1 MIPDSSQQQ
10 IVALHGCRALV
21 LAGPGCG
28 KTHLLTRRIIHATA
42 SEGIAFADMVCLT
55 FTNRAS
61 REMNSR
67 IKAVLGYAPDD
78 LFVGNLHRFCCRFLH
93 ANALLAPDIGL
104 LDEDDRDTWLS
115 DSLGLKRKFE
125 RKQITD
131 LAMLL
136 YQQEHDFPQ
145 GLRRRLDFTPDQ
157 SHIRA
162 ASAYRDFKAEH
173 KLVDFDDLL
182 LLTYT
187 ALTNHPPHTLAGSNF
202 KWVQVDEV
210 QDLTPLQ
217 LAIIDLITADGPST
231 AIYLGDEQQAI
242 FEFLGAGGPALDKIK
257 LRCENSIYRLARNY
271 RSPAYLVKLCN
282 DFAASCLDINP
293 AHLPQAVSEGERPDG
308 ALQMLPAT
316 DNNLPLAVAAKV
328 RAWRNDFPDKRI
340 AVLTRTNDEAEE
352 ISALMAA
359 HSIENTLVGRN
370 DLFRRVPFKTVYA
383 HLSVIA
389 SDRQPAEWARLLYQ
403 TKAVRTLSEARSL
416 TKRLDKMNLSA
427 ACFIEPECYKEQ
439 LSRLDEN
446 DKSFLS
452 SMIITQTAKKLNDAY
467 GELYRHT
474 LTLLNMTEQTDRNTL
489 AAECDYAYRYLSQR
503 NFISHIER
511 WDAVISFI
519 KRTLGSEPL
528 SRQLFERLPELRT
541 FNEGDLLTDEPVT
554 VITVH
559 KAKGLEFD
567 NVVLFDASQ
576 KNLPHASDD
585 ARVYY
590 VAFSRAKERL
600 AVFHS
605 SKLSAP
611 VASVS
616 HHFDHISP
624 DEVEAMSLLER
635 LHSRPIRRN
644 YRLSAYQHLLTHFYG
659 GIGFALILKYRWT
672 KLNRGYNVI
681 YYS

>member
-1 MIPDSSQQQ
+1 MIPDSRQQQ

-28 KTHLLTRRIIHATA
+28 KTHLLTRRIIHANA
-42 SEGIAFADMVCLT
+42 AEGIAFSEMVCLT

-67 IKAVLGYAPDD
+67 IKAVLGHTPDE

-93 ANALLAPDIGL
+93 ANSLLAPDVGL
-104 LDEDDRDTWLS
+104 LDEEDRDSWLS

-131 LAMLL
+131 LAILL
-136 YQQEHDFPQ
+136 YQQEHDFPA
-145 GLRRRLDFTPDQ
+145 GLSRRLDFTPDQ

-162 ASAYRDFKAEH
+162 ASAYRDFKSEH

-182 LLTYT
+182 LRTYA
-187 ALTNHPPHTLAGSNF
+187 ALTSHKPHTLKGSNY

-257 LRCENSIYRLARNY
+257 LRCENNIYRLARNY
-271 RSPAYLVKLCN
+271 RSPSYLVKLCN

-293 AHLPQAVSEGERPDG
+293 AHLPQAVSLGIRPDG
-308 ALQMLPAT
+308 ALLMLPAS
-316 DNNLPLAVAAKV
+316 DYNLPLAVAAKV
-328 RAWRNDFPDKRI
+328 RTWRSELPDKRI

-352 ISALMAA
+352 VSALMSA
-359 HSIENTLVGRN
+359 HGIGNTLVGRN

-389 SDRQPAEWARLLYQ
+389 SDRQPSEWARLLYQ

-416 TKRLDKMNLSA
+416 TVRLDKLNLSPA
-427 ACFIEPECYKEQ
+427 YFIVPENYSEQ
-439 LSRLDEN
+439 VSQLDDG

-452 SMIITQTAKKLNDAY
+452 SLIITQTAKKLNDVY
-467 GELYRHT
+467 GELYRHSRS
-474 LTLLNMTEQTDRNTL
+474 LLVLPEQSDRNTL

-503 NFISHIER
+503 NFISPIDR
-511 WDAVISFI
+511 WEAVISFI
-519 KRTLGSEPL
+519 KRTFGNEIL
-528 SRQLFERLPELRT
+528 SRQLYECLPELRT

-567 NVVLFDASQ
+567 NVVLYDASP
-576 KNLPHASDD
+576 KNLPHANDD

-611 VASVS
+611 IASVS
-616 HHFDHISP
+616 HHFEHISP

-635 LHSRPIRRN
+635 LHNRPIRRN
-644 YRLSAYQHLLTHFYG
+644 LR
-659 GIGFALILKYRWT
+659 
-672 KLNRGYNVI
+672 
-681 YYS
+681 